1 MEDKLFNIYSGSY
14 IQADLVKQLL
24 EDNGIRCIV
33 RNGLMSTII
42 LGEGDNAVD
51 ILIEES
57 NIPKAKEL
65 LANFDQES

>member
-24 EDNGIRCIV
+24 EDNGIHCIV

-57 NIPKAKEL
+57 KVPKAKEL
-65 LANFDQES
+65 LANFDQE